1 MGRCPPGIRDP
12 SVMASPG
19 KRLETKRQ
27 VLPTSVRLQDQRAQ
41 HNSGTPVSPPQES
54 SQLPF
59 RGNWSAG
66 DGVALERTHRLASEM
81 RNQGQG
87 EGRVAPSFSSPPRE
101 APFPTLSLSSGQ
113 GRETTVPDTKRRR
126 QTALHSRPGFN
137 DFAFFPCGS
146 SQQPCEVGRGCFPQ
160 STAARP

>member
-1 MGRCPPGIRDP
+1 MGRCRPGIRDP

-19 KRLETKRQ
+19 KRPEAKRQ
-27 VLPTSVRLQDQRAQ
+27 VLPTSVCLQDQRSQ
-41 HNSGTPVSPPQES
+41 HNSGPPVSPLQES

-66 DGVALERTHRLASEM
+66 DGVALERTHQLVSEL
-81 RNQGQG
+81 G
-87 EGRVAPSFSSPPRE
+87 S
-101 APFPTLSLSSGQ
+101 Q
-113 GRETTVPDTKRRR
+113 GRGREGLFLHSHRPPGRPLSPLFPSTQARGGRQLFLTRKRTR

-146 SQQPCEVGRGCFPQ
+146 SQQPCEVGRGCSPH